1 MSENNPKDNNIN
13 DYLTMESNIL
23 LDENEY
29 LLPTSDEYIMFDDN
43 QSKKSYSIFYIN
55 GK

>member
-1 MSENNPKDNNIN
+1 MSENNPKDNSIT

-29 LLPTSDEYIMFDDN
+29 LLPTSNEYVFADD
-43 QSKKSYSIFYIN
+43 QSKIPYSILCIN
-55 GK
+55 